1 MKKKFPFKRNVKTAK
16 PENKKVKNAQVT
28 DYDGISFKS
37 KLEVFCYK
45 KLKEN
50 NIPFEYEKHKFTLF
64 EGFKPTFHC
73 YFPDKLG
80 SLELDLTKLRSTTYT
95 PDFVGDYWVIDT
107 KGWSN
112 DLYPVKLKLFRAL
125 IESSEEYKK
134 YKLFIEPHN
143 QKQCLQAIELI
154 KNYKQ
159 LKNK

>member
-1 MKKKFPFKRNVKTAK
+1 MNKKFLFKRGIKGK
-16 PENKKVKNAQVT
+16 KEENKKVKNAQVT
-28 DYDGISFKS
+28 TYDGINFKS

-45 KLKEN
+45 KLKEH
-50 NIPFEYEKHKFTLF
+50 NISFEYEKHKFTLF
-64 EGFKPTFHC
+64 EGFKPTFQC
-73 YFPDKLG
+73 YFPNKLG
-80 SLELDLTKLRSTTYT
+80 KLELDLTKLRSTTYT
-95 PDFVGDYWVIDT
+95 PDFVGDYWIIET

-112 DLYPVKLKLFRAL
+112 DLYPVKLKLYRAQ